1 MVSAHALV
9 ALGLACVVLIVVPGP
24 SVLFVVGRALTY
36 GRRIAFSSVAGN
48 AAGCA
53 LGAVLVAIGLG
64 EIVQRSDAVYE
75 AIKYAGAAYLVWL
88 GIQAIRHRHNSVEPT
103 AISAPTTFRS
113 LRAGLIVGVTNPKNY
128 IVMAAI
134 LPQFVDRGAGHVPA
148 QMLLLALV
156 PLSIG
161 LVSDSTWAL
170 VAGTARDW
178 FVSRPRRLTLI
189 GRAGGLCMIGLGVSV
204 AVTGSRTQ

>member
-1 MVSAHALV
+1 MVSAHAVV

-48 AAGCA
+48 VVGCG

-64 EIVQRSDAVYE
+64 EIVQRSDAVFE
-75 AIKYAGAAYLVWL
+75 VIKYAGAAYLVWL
-88 GIQAIRHRHNSVEPT
+88 GVQAYRHRHDSVVPD
-103 AISAPTTFRS
+103 AISAPTVFRS
-113 LRAGLIVGVTNPKNY
+113 LRAGVIVGVTNPKNY

-134 LPQFVDRGAGHVPA
+134 LPQFVDRGAGHIPA

-178 FVSRPRRLTLI
+178 FVSRPRRLRI
-189 GRAGGLCMIGLGVSV
+189 VGRAGGLCMIGLGVSV
-204 AVTGSRTQ
+204 AVTGTRTQ

>member
-48 AAGCA
+48 AAGCG
-53 LGAVLVAIGLG
+53 LGAVLVAVGLG
-64 EIVQRSDAVYE
+64 EIVQRSDAVFE
-75 AIKYAGAAYLVWL
+75 VIKYAGAAYLVWL
-88 GIQAIRHRHNSVEPT
+88 GIQAFRRHNSVEQSAT
-103 AISAPTTFRS
+103 AAPTTLRS
-113 LRAGLIVGVTNPKNY
+113 LRAGVVVGVTNPKNY

-134 LPQFVDRGAGHVPA
+134 LPQFVDRGEGHVPG

-178 FVSRPRRLTLI
+178 FVSRPDRLKVI